1 MNTDE
6 NQQGAYARVNELDL
20 YYEIHGSGQPLV
32 LLPGGF
38 MTIEAMGEVVPQLA
52 TARRVI
58 VLSCKDMGIPL
69 ISNVPFASNS
79 WRMISQ
85 P

>member
-6 NQQGAYARVNELDL
+6 NQRGTYAKVNGLDL

-38 MTIEAMGEVVPQLA
+38 MTMEAMGALVPQLA
-52 TARRVI
+52 AARRI
-58 VLSCKDMGIPL
+58 IA
-69 ISNVPFASNS
+69 ASNS
-79 WRMISQ
+79 WQMIS
-85 P
+85 PH

>member
-6 NQQGAYARVNELDL
+6 NRQGAYAKVNGLDL

-38 MTIEAMGEVVPQLA
+38 MTIEAIGELVPQRGA
-52 TARRVI
+52 SS
-58 VLSCKDMGIPL
+58 VLSCKGMGIPPTSSVHSAL
-69 ISNVPFASNS
+69 N
-79 WRMISQ
+79 
-85 P
+85 